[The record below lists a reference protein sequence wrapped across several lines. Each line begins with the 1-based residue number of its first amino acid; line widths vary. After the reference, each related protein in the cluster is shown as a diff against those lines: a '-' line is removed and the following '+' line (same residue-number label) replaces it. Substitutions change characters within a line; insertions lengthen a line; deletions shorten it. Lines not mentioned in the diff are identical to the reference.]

1 MGTTIGDTLL
11 EDFHE
16 KLEAMRLFES
26 KYEEKT
32 GNRWSKRKDFKKVP
46 GKMFPLEMDLGQDSE
61 NIKKLELSKSKSKL
75 AKPIQELITMIFDIE
90 SMKKALVEFEI
101 DMTKMPLGKISKKQI
116 EQAYSILTEVQDMIK
131 NGNGTDSKFLDA
143 SNRFFTMIPHDFGT
157 RTPPILN
164 DPDYIKTKIE
174 MLDNLMEIEV
184 AYSLLKEGSDKDS
197 KGKEIYFSL
206 INCSYID
213 LCIFLQF

>member
-206 INCSYID
+206 IN
-213 LCIFLQF
+213 